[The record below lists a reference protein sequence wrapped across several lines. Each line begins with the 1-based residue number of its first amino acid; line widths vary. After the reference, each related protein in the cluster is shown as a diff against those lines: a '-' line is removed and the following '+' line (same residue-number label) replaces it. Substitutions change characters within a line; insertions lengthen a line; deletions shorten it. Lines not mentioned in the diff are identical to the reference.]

1 MTEKLEIKTVDVH
14 AAGEPG
20 RVITNLGHLVK
31 GDTMAERFA
40 YATKELG
47 WLKNIVLRE
56 PRGYPALCAAMILP
70 PASANADFGMIVLEQ
85 SAFTAMS
92 GSNTMC
98 TVTAALET
106 GIVPMQEPF
115 TTVTIDTAVGQIV
128 VKAEC
133 KDGKV
138 LNMAIDNVASWVV
151 ELDRQIDVPHYGKI
165 KTDIVFGGQFYAQSD
180 ISQFNVEID
189 PKNAREISRI
199 GSAIKATVNAQMKQ
213 HHPDNPGLTYVNL
226 VMLHNGD
233 RKPGKQSRNA
243 VVIPSGDP
251 KMDNPN
257 TWGGT
262 IDRSPCGTGSSGRM
276 AALHARGQLAVGEE
290 FSHKSILDTEFI
302 CTIRGEAD
310 AYGNKAILPTIKGS
324 AWISGTATWSVDPT
338 DPFKEGYRLGDI
350 WALG

>member
-1 MTEKLEIKTVDVH
+1 MVDKLEIKTVDVH

-20 RVITNLGHLVK
+20 RVITNMGHLVK
-31 GDTMAERFA
+31 GDTMSERFA

-56 PRGYPALCAAMILP
+56 PRGYPALCAAMLMP
-70 PASANADFGMIVLEQ
+70 PVSANADFGMIVLEQ

-98 TVTAALET
+98 AVTATLET
-106 GIVPMQEPF
+106 GIIPMQEPF

-133 KDGKV
+133 KNGKV

-151 ELDRQIDVPHYGKI
+151 ELDRVIKVPQYGTI

-180 ISQFNVEID
+180 ISQFGVEID

-199 GSAIKATVNAQMKQ
+199 GSAIRATVNAEMKQ
-213 HHPDNPGLTYVNL
+213 HHPDNPDLTYVNL

-243 VVIPSGDP
+243 VVIASGDP
-251 KMDNPN
+251 KMDNPDS
-257 TWGGT
+257 WGGT
-262 IDRSPCGTGSSGRM
+262 IDRSPCGTGTSGRM

-302 CTIRGEAD
+302 CSIRGEVD
-310 AYGNKAILPTIKGS
+310 AFGNKAILPTIKGS

-338 DPFKEGYRLGDI
+338 DPFAEGYRLGDI